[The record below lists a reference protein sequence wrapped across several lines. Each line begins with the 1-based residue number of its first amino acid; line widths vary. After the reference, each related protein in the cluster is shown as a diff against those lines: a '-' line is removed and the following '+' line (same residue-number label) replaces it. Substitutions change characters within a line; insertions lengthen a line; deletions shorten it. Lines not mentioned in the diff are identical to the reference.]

1 MVRNSLCHVLNN
13 VYASDS
19 SRVYTSQSS
28 INARAGSTV
37 CAESNWFGN
46 VASPSEKDGTIYNGA
61 NSIFNPAD
69 FYDYAKYSSKEAVME
84 DAGAGK

>member
-46 VASPSEKDGTIYNGA
+46 VASPSEKDGTIYNST
-61 NSIFNPAD
+61 NSVFNPAD
-69 FYDYAKYSSKEAVME
+69 FYDYAKYSSKEGVME